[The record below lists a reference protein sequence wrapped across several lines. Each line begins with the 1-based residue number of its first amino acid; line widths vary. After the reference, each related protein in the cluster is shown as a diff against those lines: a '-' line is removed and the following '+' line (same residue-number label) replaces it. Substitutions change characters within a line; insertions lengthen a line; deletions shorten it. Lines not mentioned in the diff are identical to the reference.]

1 MDAITLLVQ
10 DHRRTDELFDRFE
23 QTHDP
28 DGKKRLVRE
37 FTHELSVHAAVEEQW
52 LYPLTAQT
60 LDDGRSLAGHSVDE
74 HQRVKDL
81 LAWLDGAEPTEPG
94 YEERV
99 RELITEVRHH
109 VEEEETQL
117 FPKLRKAVPEPQLE
131 TLGSAM
137 SLAKV
142 LAPTRPHPHAPNTPP
157 VNVLAGPVAA
167 AVDALR
173 DQLPPGSTADRLLD
187 TASLGQDITIQA
199 VQAWIQQVARLL
211 PGMAASSYADDEP
224 PDAAQVLDQ
233 AFDVAER
240 LVDAQRKFAHSLLD
254 ASAPKR

>member
-1 MDAITLLVQ
+1 MDAITLLTQ

-23 QTHDP
+23 QTDDP
-28 DGKKRLVRE
+28 DEKKRLVRE

-60 LDDGRSLAGHSVDE
+60 VVDGRSLAGHSVEE
-74 HQRVKDL
+74 HQKVKDL
-81 LAWLDGAEPTEPG
+81 LAWLDDAEPTDSG
-94 YEERV
+94 YGERV
-99 RELITEVRHH
+99 GELITEVRHH

-117 FPKLRKAVPEPQLE
+117 FPKLREAVPAAQLE
-131 TLGSAM
+131 MLGSAM

-173 DQLPPGSTADRLLD
+173 DQLPPGGTPDRLLD
-187 TASLGQDITIQA
+187 AASLGQDIAVQA
-199 VQAWIQQVARLL
+199 VQAWTQQIARLL
-211 PGMAASSYADDEP
+211 PGMTASSYADEP

-240 LVDAQRKFAHSLLD
+240 LLDVQRKVAHNLLD
-254 ASAPKR
+254 TSTPGS